1 VRLYFAGSA
10 AHAAAKAMSLKR
22 SLRRWSIGLLA
33 ITLVG
38 ASSGCVHVR
47 PYQRE
52 RLAHATM
59 TSGEW
64 GGPAAGHARA
74 VQEGAIGGGT
84 AGEAGCG
91 CN

>member
-1 VRLYFAGSA
+1 MALRGRARRWILESV
-10 AHAAAKAMSLKR
+10 AAA
-22 SLRRWSIGLLA
+22 LLV
-33 ITLVG
+33 TG
-38 ASSGCVHVR
+38 SGCVHVR

-59 TSGEW
+59 TTGEW
-64 GGPAAGHARA
+64 SGPAAAHARSVA
-74 VQEGAIGGGT
+74 EGAIGGGS

>member
-1 VRLYFAGSA
+1 MSVSGRVRRWVLGVSALTFAG
-10 AHAAAKAMSLKR
+10 
-22 SLRRWSIGLLA
+22 
-33 ITLVG
+33 ITP
-38 ASSGCVHVR
+38 GCVHVR

-59 TSGEW
+59 TTGEW
-64 GGPAAGHARA
+64 GGPAAAHARS
-74 VQEGAIGGGT
+74 VREGAIGGGS

>member
-1 VRLYFAGSA
+1 
-10 AHAAAKAMSLKR
+10 MSFRRRVGRCFLGVLVIT
-22 SLRRWSIGLLA
+22 SLSVA
-33 ITLVG
+33 
-38 ASSGCVHVR
+38 SGCVHVR

-59 TSGEW
+59 TTGEW
-64 GGPAAGHARA
+64 GGPAAAHARG
-74 VQEGAIGGGT
+74 VQEGAIGGGS

>member
-1 VRLYFAGSA
+1 MYPNQGF
-10 AHAAAKAMSLKR
+10 
-22 SLRRWSIGLLA
+22 RRWALGGLVLVLA
-33 ITLVG
+33 SL
-38 ASSGCVHVR
+38 AAGCVHVR

-52 RLAHATM
+52 RLAHPSM

-64 GGPAAGHARA
+64 EGPAAAHARG
-74 VQEGAIGGGT
+74 VREGAIGGGT